1 VVPAT
6 LSPPVRKI
14 ATDWKAARSKPA
26 FADGGDPAGREP
38 KRGGGGRPTGT
49 LGTQASSDVRRSLCA
64 NRLLHEVVTA
74 IGLIR
79 CDASRF
85 EQACIFSISGNRI
98 YFAIRG
104 LCSLLGTKD
113 SASRLEGCFAFLIII
128 TCLEFDNAKVRRL
141 CGSFG
146 LRICQQCQR
155 PSSLPTSSLPKSS
168 FA

>member
-1 VVPAT
+1 
-6 LSPPVRKI
+6 
-14 ATDWKAARSKPA
+14 
-26 FADGGDPAGREP
+26 
-38 KRGGGGRPTGT
+38 
-49 LGTQASSDVRRSLCA
+49 LCA

-74 IGLIR
+74 TGLIR